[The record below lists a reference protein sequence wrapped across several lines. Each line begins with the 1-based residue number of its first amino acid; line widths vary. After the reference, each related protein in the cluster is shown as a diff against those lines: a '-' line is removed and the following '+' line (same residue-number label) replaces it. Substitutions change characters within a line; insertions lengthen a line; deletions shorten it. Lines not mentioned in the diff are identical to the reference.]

1 LNLHQCIAD
10 LNTVII
16 PDLTIVD
23 ATLCSLEWELGVKP
37 VRLNTI
43 LAGQNVLATD
53 MVAASM
59 LGYRIDEVEHLHL
72 AAQVLLGPASIE
84 KIKIISP
91 TRLKEVPSGQVTG
104 KEPYFHLPGLE
115 VIEKGTCS
123 SCKGAMIAAMRRLSR
138 ERRSPSCT
146 ILMGQRV
153 REREDKF
160 AFNLKSAKP
169 LVGIGQ
175 CCSWVVNNYPGE
187 QIKGCP
193 VRAEAIYR
201 YLRKIS

>member
-1 LNLHQCIAD
+1 MTRPLRIEFKGAVYHI
-10 LNTVII
+10 T
-16 PDLTIVD
+16 
-23 ATLCSLEWELGVKP
+23 SRG
-37 VRLNTI
+37 NTI
-43 LAGQNVLATD
+43 QTIFLD
-53 MVAASM
+53 IKK
-59 LGYRIDEVEHLHL
+59 LGGDIKSDISRPDPLIIDPLII
-72 AAQVLLGPASIE
+72 IE

-91 TRLKEVPSGQVTG
+91 TKLKEVPPGQITG

-123 SCKGAMIAAMRRLSR
+123 SCKGAMLAAMRRLSR

-160 AFNLKSAKP
+160 AFNLKSTKP

-175 CCSWVVNNYPGE
+175 CCSWVVDNYQSE